1 MIMYIIIII
10 FVFTLAH
17 FIFNRIE
24 ENKCIKKL
32 MKFDLTVDDIIMYE
46 SRYDKN
52 IVITGKII
60 DFIENSRS
68 IPTKIIIKNIDFN
81 NTKNVIIN
89 ASQVVR
95 KNTRR

>member
-1 MIMYIIIII
+1 MYIMIIIL
-10 FVFTLAH
+10 VFAIAN

-32 MKFDLTVDDIIMYE
+32 MKFDLTVNDIIMYE

-52 IVITGKII
+52 IVITGKIV
-60 DFIENSRS
+60 DFIENSGG

-89 ASQVVR
+89 ASQIVK